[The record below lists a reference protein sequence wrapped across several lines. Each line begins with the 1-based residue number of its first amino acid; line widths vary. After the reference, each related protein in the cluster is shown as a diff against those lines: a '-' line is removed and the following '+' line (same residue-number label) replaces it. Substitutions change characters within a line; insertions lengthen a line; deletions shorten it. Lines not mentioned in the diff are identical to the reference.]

1 MKTIATRVTP
11 ILVALLTMVLISTPA
26 TAATAPTLGT
36 LGRFAVLAGETVTN
50 TGPTV
55 IDGSL
60 GVSPGSAAT
69 GFPPGVV
76 NAPGTIH
83 TADANAG
90 QAQTELTTAYNTL
103 AGEECLPGNNLT
115 GQDLGGLTL
124 VPGTYCFDSSAFL
137 TGTLTLNTQ
146 GNPDSVFVF
155 QMGSTL
161 ITASNSGVEFING
174 GTCSLFWQVGSSA
187 TLGTE
192 TQFKGSILALASI
205 TAVTGA
211 TVEGRLLARNGEVT
225 LDSNTVNSSTCAPVD
240 SSTPAPA
247 PSPTLTTTT
256 PPTSST
262 PTTPVVSPST
272 PAPIVVGP
280 DTVIPTGAII
290 SPEEIVFPDVPGA
303 TGTTTGVTSPDNPST
318 VDQPVTFTATVVP
331 NGSGVPTGLVTF
343 IDNSTALGTVP
354 VDDRGRATFTTSSL
368 TPGDHRITVV
378 YHGGPGFSGSK
389 SQVLIQRVKQ
399 PVPVTKIVTST
410 QQLVSTGINA
420 LPIGLSGGAALLLG
434 AGLLVE
440 ERRRAKKRSAMGT
453 AR

>member
-1 MKTIATRVTP
+1 M
-11 ILVALLTMVLISTPA
+11 MVLISTPA
-26 TAATAPTLGT
+26 GAATAPTLGT
-36 LGRFAVLAGETVTN
+36 LGSYAVLAGSTVTN

-55 IDGSL
+55 IDGNL
-60 GVSPGSAAT
+60 GVSPGSAVT
-69 GFPPGVV
+69 GFPPGIV

-83 TADANAG
+83 TADAHAG
-90 QAQTELTTAYNTL
+90 QAQTELTAAYINL
-103 AGEECLPGNNLT
+103 AGQECLPANNLT

-161 ITASNSGVEFING
+161 VTASNSSVEFING

-205 TAVTGA
+205 TATTGA
-211 TVEGRLLARNGEVT
+211 AVEGRLLARTGAVT
-225 LDSNTVNSSTCAPVD
+225 LDSNTVDSSTCAPVD
-240 SSTPAPA
+240 SSTPAPTTSPA
-247 PSPTLTTTT
+247 PSPTPTPTTS
-256 PPTSST
+256 PTSST

-280 DTVIPTGAII
+280 GTVIPPGAII

-303 TGTTTGVTSPDNPST
+303 TGTATGVTSSDNPST

-354 VDDRGRATFTTSSL
+354 VDDKGRATFTTSSL

-389 SQVLIQRVKQ
+389 SQVLIQKVKQ